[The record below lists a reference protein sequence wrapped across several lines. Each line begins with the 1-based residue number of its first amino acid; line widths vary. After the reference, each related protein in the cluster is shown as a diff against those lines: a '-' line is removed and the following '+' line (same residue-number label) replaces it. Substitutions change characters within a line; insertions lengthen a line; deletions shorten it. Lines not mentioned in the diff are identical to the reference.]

1 MNIRDYNQF
10 TYYFPNGNANVRRA
24 RHSLQF
30 VGFGLHKFPCRNG
43 TFWSYAF
50 KIPRQWAFQPWRGAL
65 RRDPQ
70 SYESSNNTNT
80 MSVSSSSTENQPSHT
95 QECEAEAAHY
105 ALLRRLAPVIRHNMA
120 GTLQPIAMVAAM
132 LERRLQKADA
142 DPEALLKNARDIVA
156 LSKEAAASCVD
167 LIGWLAPKDNRPV
180 KADAGIAECLGM
192 VVTQL
197 SFRGFSVADDT
208 GPIAAQLP
216 QSALRNVLTAALI
229 ALTDEAATP
238 GTVLLGAEFAQGLL
252 SLHIELKAPDA
263 PAPARA
269 PEKLPYRALEWRD
282 VQALAAQES
291 VQLVRAANR
300 LTLRFDATA
309 ATDPHTL
316 AETAQ
321 A

>member
-1 MNIRDYNQF
+1 
-10 TYYFPNGNANVRRA
+10 
-24 RHSLQF
+24 
-30 VGFGLHKFPCRNG
+30 
-43 TFWSYAF
+43 
-50 KIPRQWAFQPWRGAL
+50 
-65 RRDPQ
+65 
-70 SYESSNNTNT
+70 
-80 MSVSSSSTENQPSHT
+80 MSVQSGSNQNLELPLENR
-95 QECEAEAAHY
+95 EVEAAHY

-142 DPEALLKNARDIVA
+142 DPEVLLKNARDIVA

-197 SFRGFSVADDT
+197 SFRGFSVTDNT
-208 GPIAAQLP
+208 GRIDAQLP
-216 QSALRNVLTAALI
+216 QSALRNVLTAALVT
-229 ALTDEAATP
+229 LTDEAATP
-238 GTVLLGAEFAQGLL
+238 GTLLLESEFAQGVL
-252 SLHIELKAPDA
+252 SLHLELEAPET

-269 PEKLPYRALEWRD
+269 PEKQPYRLLEWRD
-282 VQALAAQES
+282 LHALAAQAS
-291 VQLVRAANR
+291 VRVARAGNR
-300 LTLRFDATA
+300 LTLQFEATA
-309 ATDPHTL
+309 GADSQTP

>member
-1 MNIRDYNQF
+1 MSIQ
-10 TYYFPNGNANVRRA
+10 
-24 RHSLQF
+24 
-30 VGFGLHKFPCRNG
+30 
-43 TFWSYAF
+43 
-50 KIPRQWAFQPWRGAL
+50 
-65 RRDPQ
+65 
-70 SYESSNNTNT
+70 SSNT
-80 MSVSSSSTENQPSHT
+80 TE
-95 QECEAEAAHY
+95 QENGLERCETEAAHY

-167 LIGWLAPKDNRPV
+167 LIGWLAPKDKRLV

-197 SFRGFSVADDT
+197 SFRGFSVTDNT
-208 GPIAAQLP
+208 GQTDAQLP

-229 ALTDEAATP
+229 ALTDEAVMPATM
-238 GTVLLGAEFAQGLL
+238 LLEAEFAGGVL
-252 SLHIELKAPDA
+252 SLHIELKAPEI

-269 PEKLPYRALEWRD
+269 AEKPPYRLLDWRD
-282 VQALAAQES
+282 VRALAAQES
-291 VQLVRAANR
+291 VRLARTGNR
-300 LTLRFDATA
+300 LTLQFEA
-309 ATDPHTL
+309 AAADSPTL
-316 AETAQ
+316 AEAAQ

>member
-1 MNIRDYNQF
+1 MCSVHGVG
-10 TYYFPNGNANVRRA
+10 PAAG
-24 RHSLQF
+24 LQF
-30 VGFGLHKFPCRNG
+30 HE
-43 TFWSYAF
+43 TFQLTSTMS
-50 KIPRQWAFQPWRGAL
+50 IQ
-65 RRDPQ
+65 
-70 SYESSNNTNT
+70 SSNAADQATGL
-80 MSVSSSSTENQPSHT
+80 ER
-95 QECEAEAAHY
+95 CAAEAARY

-132 LERRLQKADA
+132 LERRLQKADT

-197 SFRGFSVADDT
+197 SFRGVSVTDNTVPTD
-208 GPIAAQLP
+208 AQLP

-238 GTVLLGAEFAQGLL
+238 ANLLLDSEFREGVL

-263 PAPARA
+263 PAATRA
-269 PEKLPYRALEWRD
+269 ADKPPYRLLEWRD

-291 VQLVRAANR
+291 VRLARTGNR
-300 LTLRFDATA
+300 LTLQFEASA
-309 ATDPHTL
+309 AADSQTP

>member
-1 MNIRDYNQF
+1 
-10 TYYFPNGNANVRRA
+10 
-24 RHSLQF
+24 
-30 VGFGLHKFPCRNG
+30 
-43 TFWSYAF
+43 
-50 KIPRQWAFQPWRGAL
+50 
-65 RRDPQ
+65 
-70 SYESSNNTNT
+70 
-80 MSVSSSSTENQPSHT
+80 MSVSSSGTENQNPDS
-95 QECEAEAAHY
+95 ERCEAEAAHY

-167 LIGWLAPKDNRPV
+167 LIGWLAPKDNKPV

-197 SFRGFSVADDT
+197 SFRGFSVTDNT
-208 GPIAAQLP
+208 GSIDAQLP

-238 GTVLLGAEFAQGLL
+238 ATVLLDAQFAQGLL
-252 SLHIELKAPDA
+252 SLHIELKLPDA
-263 PAPARA
+263 PAPERA
-269 PEKLPYRALEWRD
+269 PEKLPYRPLEWRD
-282 VQALAAQES
+282 VRALAAQES

-300 LTLRFDATA
+300 LTLQFEATA
-309 ATDPHTL
+309 VADASAL